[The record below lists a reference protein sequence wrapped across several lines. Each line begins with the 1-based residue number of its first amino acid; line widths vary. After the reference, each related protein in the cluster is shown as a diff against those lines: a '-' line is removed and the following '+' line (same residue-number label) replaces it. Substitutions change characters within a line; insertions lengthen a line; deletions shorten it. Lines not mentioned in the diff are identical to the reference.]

1 MSAAKNR
8 VHPLVGSLTSRR
20 AKSLLRAEDVARELR
35 HQLAY
40 CRGRD
45 ELDTARLAKWMRV
58 TGNVKYIRPNA
69 GTVPQRDSDVGTS
82 PLAAV
87 SESGDKA

>member
-8 VHPLVGSLTSRR
+8 LHPLVGSLTSRR

-45 ELDTARLAKWMRV
+45 ELDTARLFELVAKWMRV
-58 TGNVKYIRPNA
+58 TGNVKYIRPN
-69 GTVPQRDSDVGTS
+69 D
-82 PLAAV
+82 
-87 SESGDKA
+87 